1 MKKRRRKNW
10 IHPKILYIC
19 LSVLC
24 VMLVLLSFKFTDRF
38 AGVKA
43 TVGNIVTPMQKGIN
57 SVGRYI
63 SDKMDLLSSKESLL
77 AENEE
82 LHKKLNDLSY
92 DNKILAR
99 ENSELES
106 YRELYK
112 LDKVYPDYPKVAA
125 RVISRDG
132 NNWFHVFT
140 IDKGKKDGIKVDMN
154 VIAGNGLVG
163 IVSEVGESYAKVR
176 AIIDD
181 KSNVSSMFQKTGE
194 TCIVKGNMESIYN
207 GYIDIEMISNSAKIS
222 QGDEVVTSHVSD
234 KFLQGLSVGYVKD
247 VVSDK
252 SAQTK
257 TAHLI
262 PAVDFDQLENVLV
275 ITQLKDNS
283 EIEDIKNYD

>member
-82 LHKKLNDLSY
+82 LRKKLNDLSY

-181 KSNVSSMFQKTGE
+181 KSNVSSMFEKTGE

-262 PAVDFDQLENVLV
+262 PAVNFDQLENVLV

>member
-82 LHKKLNDLSY
+82 LRKKLNDLSY

>member
-1 MKKRRRKNW
+1 MRKRRKKNW

-24 VMLVLLSFKFTDRF
+24 VLLVLLSFKFTDRF

-63 SDKMDLLSSKESLL
+63 SDKMDLLSSKESML

-82 LHKKLNDLSY
+82 LRKKLNSLSY

-181 KSNVSSMFQKTGE
+181 KSNVSAMFQKTGE
-194 TCIVKGNMESIYN
+194 TCIVKGNMESIYK
-207 GYIDIEMISNSAKIS
+207 GYIDIEMISNSAKVE

-247 VVSDK
+247 VISD
-252 SAQTK
+252 SAAQTK
-257 TAHLI
+257 TAHLV
-262 PAVDFDQLENVLV
+262 PAVNFDQLENVLV
-275 ITQLKDNS
+275 ITKLKDNS
-283 EIEDIKNYD
+283 EIEDIKKYD

>member
-1 MKKRRRKNW
+1 MRKRRKKNW

-24 VMLVLLSFKFTDRF
+24 VLLVLLSFKFTDRF

-63 SDKMDLLSSKESLL
+63 SDKMDLLSSKESML

-82 LHKKLNDLSY
+82 LREKLNSLSY

-112 LDKVYPDYPKVAA
+112 LDKAYPDYPKVAA

-181 KSNVSSMFQKTGE
+181 KSNVSAMFQKTGE
-194 TCIVKGNMESIYN
+194 TCIVKGNMESIYK
-207 GYIDIEMISNSAKIS
+207 GYIDIEMISNSAKVE

-247 VVSDK
+247 VISD
-252 SAQTK
+252 SAAQTK
-257 TAHLI
+257 TAHLV
-262 PAVDFDQLENVLV
+262 PAVNFDQLENVLV
-275 ITQLKDNS
+275 ITKLKDNS
-283 EIEDIKNYD
+283 EIEDIKKYD

>member
-1 MKKRRRKNW
+1 MKKRRKNKW

-24 VMLVLLSFKFTDRF
+24 VLLVLLSFKFTDRF
-38 AGVKA
+38 AGVK
-43 TVGNIVTPMQKGIN
+43 TFVGNVVTPMQKGIN
-57 SVGRYI
+57 SVGKYL
-63 SDKMDLLSSKESLL
+63 SD
-77 AENEE
+77 N
-82 LHKKLNDLSY
+82 
-92 DNKILAR
+92 
-99 ENSELES
+99 

-140 IDKGKKDGIKVDMN
+140 IDKGKKDGIQVDMN

-181 KSNVSSMFQKTGE
+181 KSNVSAMFQDTGE
-194 TCIVKGNMESIYN
+194 TCIVKGNMESIYK
-207 GYIDIEMISNSAKIS
+207 GYIDIEMISNTAKIKD
-222 QGDEVVTSHVSD
+222 GDEVVTSHVSD

-247 VVSDK
+247 IVSDP
-252 SAQTK
+252 SSQTK

-262 PAVDFDQLENVLV
+262 PSVNFDQLENVLV

-283 EIEDIKNYD
+283 EIKDIKNYD

>member
-1 MKKRRRKNW
+1 MRKRRKKNW

-24 VMLVLLSFKFTDRF
+24 VLLVLLSFKFTDRF

-63 SDKMDLLSSKESLL
+63 SDKMDLLSSKESML

-82 LHKKLNDLSY
+82 LRKKLNSLSY

-112 LDKVYPDYPKVAA
+112 LDKAYPDYPKVAA

-181 KSNVSSMFQKTGE
+181 KSNVSAMFQKTGE
-194 TCIVKGNMESIYN
+194 TCIVKGNMESIYK
-207 GYIDIEMISNSAKIS
+207 GYIDIEMISNSAKVE

-247 VVSDK
+247 VISD
-252 SAQTK
+252 SAAQTK
-257 TAHLI
+257 TAHLV
-262 PAVDFDQLENVLV
+262 PAVNFDQLENVLV
-275 ITQLKDNS
+275 ITKLKDNS
-283 EIEDIKNYD
+283 EIEDIKKYD